1 MASIRVRKDNG
12 LLFFDLRV
20 NGVRCREQTALPDT
34 AENRKK
40 MVKILAKIEEDIEAG
55 TFQYRRYFP
64 NSKYPVRSHPSTQQV
79 QIHSVGQRNT

>member
-55 TFQYRRYFP
+55 TFQYRR
-64 NSKYPVRSHPSTQQV
+64 
-79 QIHSVGQRNT
+79 